1 MLEKFQSAFEGNE
14 YRLGLK
20 HSLID
25 AQAFAEQAAAGAAFS
40 VVSVFVDSQCLA
52 DHFQTQ
58 PSQKTAG

>member
-25 AQAFAEQAAAGAAFS
+25 AQAFAE
-40 VVSVFVDSQCLA
+40 
-52 DHFQTQ
+52 
-58 PSQKTAG
+58 